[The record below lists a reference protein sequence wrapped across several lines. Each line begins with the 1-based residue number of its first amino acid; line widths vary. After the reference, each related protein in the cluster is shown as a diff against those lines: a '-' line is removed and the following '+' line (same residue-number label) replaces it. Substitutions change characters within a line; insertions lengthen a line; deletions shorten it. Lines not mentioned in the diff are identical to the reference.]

1 MPTTERVLP
10 QPKTGSWRRRPWQD
24 WALFAVLVGPNLALL
39 AVFTYRPLVDNIRL
53 SFFDW
58 NISDPNSTFVG
69 LANYREWLG
78 RSDSWK
84 VVSNT
89 VVFTVTAVVGS
100 MVLGLAL
107 ALLLDRKLA
116 GRNLVRSAIFAPFV
130 ISGAAIGV
138 AFQFI
143 FDPKFGLVQDVLHR
157 VGVENVPDFY
167 QNPHWALFMVT
178 VTYLWKN
185 LGYAFVIYLAA
196 LQGVRP
202 DLMEAA
208 QIDGAGGWTTFW
220 RVLLPQ
226 LRPTTFFL
234 SITVILNSLQVFDII
249 NVMTRGGPLGNGTMT
264 MVFQVYEESFRNF
277 RAGYGATVATIMFA
291 ILLIVTVFQ
300 VRVMD
305 EKYAMITTT
314 DYRRRQTCV
323 KLLGYAAMACVLVL
337 IGVPLYWMVITSFKD
352 RSDIYV
358 QPANWW
364 PHVFHAANYAEATTN
379 VPFWTFVRNSIIITS
394 VVSAVKFTLGVFSA
408 YGLVFLRFPFKNVVF
423 LTIIAALMVPNQI
436 TVISNYALVAQLGWR
451 NTFQGIIV
459 PLCGIAFGTFLMRN
473 HFLSLPSEV
482 IEAARMDGARS
493 WRLLTR
499 VVLPISGPTMVAFAM
514 ISIVDTWNEY
524 LWPFLMSD
532 DGSVAPLPVGL
543 TLLQNN
549 ENPGSTNWGP
559 VMAGTVLT
567 MLPMLAIFLVLQ
579 RHMIKGLTSGAV
591 KG

>member
-1 MPTTERVLP
+1 MVRPLTDPAILNGSRGVHVSLLRHRHYAHVPTTERVLP
-10 QPKTGSWRRRPWQD
+10 EPQARGWRRRPWRD
-24 WALFAVLVGPNLALL
+24 WALFAVLVGPNLVLL
-39 AVFTYRPLVDNIRL
+39 ALFTYRPLADNIRL

-58 NISDPNSTFVG
+58 NISDPNSTFIG

-89 VVFTVTAVVGS
+89 AVFTVTAVVGS

-107 ALLLDRKLA
+107 AMLLDRKLA

-157 VGVENVPDFY
+157 VGVDDVPDFY
-167 QNPHWALFMVT
+167 QNPKWALFMVT

-208 QIDGAGGWTTFW
+208 QIDGASGWSTFW

-249 NVMTRGGPLGNGTMT
+249 NVMTRGGPLGNGTTT

-291 ILLIVTVFQ
+291 ILLIVTAFQ

-305 EKYAMITTT
+305 
-314 DYRRRQTCV
+314 R
-323 KLLGYAAMACVLVL
+323 G
-337 IGVPLYWMVITSFKD
+337 
-352 RSDIYV
+352 
-358 QPANWW
+358 
-364 PHVFHAANYAEATTN
+364 
-379 VPFWTFVRNSIIITS
+379 
-394 VVSAVKFTLGVFSA
+394 
-408 YGLVFLRFPFKNVVF
+408 
-423 LTIIAALMVPNQI
+423 
-436 TVISNYALVAQLGWR
+436 AQ
-451 NTFQGIIV
+451 
-459 PLCGIAFGTFLMRN
+459 
-473 HFLSLPSEV
+473 
-482 IEAARMDGARS
+482 
-493 WRLLTR
+493 
-499 VVLPISGPTMVAFAM
+499 
-514 ISIVDTWNEY
+514 
-524 LWPFLMSD
+524 
-532 DGSVAPLPVGL
+532 
-543 TLLQNN
+543 
-549 ENPGSTNWGP
+549 
-559 VMAGTVLT
+559 
-567 MLPMLAIFLVLQ
+567 
-579 RHMIKGLTSGAV
+579 
-591 KG
+591 